1 MLHYNGVASLR
12 RSVKRRGIGVG
23 RVTESRIR
31 NPTLLY
37 SNTSRFRVGSPR
49 DSHARRPK
57 HIIAPT
63 VAALHFLCNC
73 ARFKCF
79 AFNRADGVVQL
90 GVKSFPQA
98 YNRTYALRFEQA
110 QELRRSAS
118 KPSVTD
124 AGASPIWADAR
135 SKPSRTSSSGR
146 TISRLPLRTVFKRSR
161 STRRR

>member
-63 VAALHFLCNC
+63 VAALHLLCDC

-90 GVKSFPQA
+90 GVKSFPKLTIGLMPCA
-98 YNRTYALRFEQA
+98 SSRPKSF
-110 QELRRSAS
+110 RRSAS
-118 KPSVTD
+118 KPSVT
-124 AGASPIWADAR
+124 
-135 SKPSRTSSSGR
+135 
-146 TISRLPLRTVFKRSR
+146 
-161 STRRR
+161 